1 MATSVFTQPEATS
14 KHPTTPPRA
23 LGLPELFGALDAM
36 DVVESP
42 GGGEIWH
49 RNTGTPEPRRAKETL
64 ASLPWALSSEADFSE
79 IYP

>member
-42 GGGEIWH
+42 GGGGIWH
-49 RNTGTPEPRRAKETL
+49 RNTRAAPR
-64 ASLPWALSSEADFSE
+64 
-79 IYP
+79 